1 MATKTLQR
9 AGWARVAKQHH
20 HHSPSSWRRP
30 PFPLYRARC
39 QRMPFVAQFT
49 ATPEY
54 ESVNIFPNDSV
65 RSCVC
70 VCALFPRVEGFAC
83 LYPPACML
91 FLLFVPLSTS
101 SPTRVAVHSNI
112 ISLHCSLCFFFRL
125 LFAGFAFYSGVGF
138 IVFLFDLPPI
148 TCRFAGAAGF
158 TSPFFRF
165 CWMNTSSR
173 RNRSAFLSFSSLLY
187 LFKHALFCFLL
198 FFLLPSAMFDVF
210 YLTQPSYQR
219 R

>member
-1 MATKTLQR
+1 M
-9 AGWARVAKQHH
+9 AKQHH

-101 SPTRVAVHSNI
+101 SPTRVPEWLFTAILFPSIARFVFSFVCF
-112 ISLHCSLCFFFRL
+112 SLDLPSIAGLGSLFSFLTCHRL
-125 LFAGFAFYSGVGF
+125 LVDLPVPRVSLRLFFGFAG
-138 IVFLFDLPPI
+138 
-148 TCRFAGAAGF
+148 
-158 TSPFFRF
+158 
-165 CWMNTSSR
+165 
-173 RNRSAFLSFSSLLY
+173 
-187 LFKHALFCFLL
+187 
-198 FFLLPSAMFDVF
+198 
-210 YLTQPSYQR
+210 
-219 R
+219 

>member
-1 MATKTLQR
+1 MCCTMATKTLQR

-91 FLLFVPLSTS
+91 FLLFVPAFDQQPDPSA
-101 SPTRVAVHSNI
+101 RVAVHGNI
-112 ISLHCSLCFFFRL
+112 IFLHCSLCFSFVCFSLDLPSIAGWGSLFSFLTCHRL
-125 LFAGFAFYSGVGF
+125 LV
-138 IVFLFDLPPI
+138 DLPVP
-148 TCRFAGAAGF
+148 RV
-158 TSPFFRF
+158 
-165 CWMNTSSR
+165 
-173 RNRSAFLSFSSLLY
+173 SLR
-187 LFKHALFCFLL
+187 L
-198 FFLLPSAMFDVF
+198 FFLVLLDEYIFSA
-210 YLTQPSYQR
+210 Q
-219 R
+219 